1 MSSKTPNIPPPGS
14 AGQVAPPSVPPPSVP
29 PPSVPP
35 SASSAAAPA
44 PPSSAVPEPEAYS
57 PTWQGGGPARTSHR
71 ELIQLPVGFELPN
84 GELAREAEVRAVTG
98 ADELFIGQ
106 SSQYNRH
113 PNDLVYRT
121 LLLSRTVTRI
131 GPHKSVTVSDV
142 GKMHALDV
150 RALEYA
156 VYRLT
161 YGEENLPEEEPGPGG

>member
-1 MSSKTPNIPPPGS
+1 MSSKTPNVPPPG
-14 AGQVAPPSVPPPSVP
+14 APG
-29 PPSVPP
+29 SVPP
-35 SASSAAAPA
+35 SAPPPVAPQTSTLPDTSA
-44 PPSSAVPEPEAYS
+44 SQPEAYE
-57 PTWQGGGPARTSHR
+57 PGWQGGGPARTSHR
-71 ELIQLPVGFELPN
+71 ELIQLPVGFELSS
-84 GELAREAEVRAVTG
+84 GDLAKEAEVRAVTG

-106 SSQYNRH
+106 SFQYNRH

-131 GPHKSVTVSDV
+131 GPQKNITIADI

-161 YGEENLPEEEPGPGG
+161 YGEENLPPEEPGPGG